1 MASSKATDKAADIAA
16 RNTAGTAARNP
27 AGTAARNAAGAGSRD
42 TAGNA
47 AGTAGGGAGG
57 RASHAAAG
65 AHAGLD
71 STGTI
76 LAAIRAGELV
86 VILDDED
93 RENEG
98 DLVMAAS
105 KVRSEDINFMAQYGR
120 GLICLTLTR
129 ARCEQLRLPLM
140 VSQTDERKTTNFT
153 VSIEAAEGVTTGIS
167 AHDRARTIRAAVAP
181 DARPEDLR
189 QPGHIFPLMAQ
200 PGGVL
205 TRAGH
210 TEAGCDLARLAGLEP
225 AAVIVEILNRD
236 GTMARRDDLIAFA
249 REHDLRIGTIADLIE
264 YRLAHEESVEPIAD
278 LPIQTRHGEFR
289 MICFEDHVNRT
300 VHLALVRGMID
311 ATIPTLVRVHRQDTL
326 GDVLGIQDSKLGWPL
341 DDAMRRIAEAGAGVV
356 VILRHAESARDF
368 IRAVRE
374 LGQPAGPPRIEPGRS
389 MDLRTF
395 GTGAQVLRAL
405 GVRQMR
411 VLGAPRLLHALS
423 GFGLEV
429 VEYVDLE
436 RSRSRD

>member
-1 MASSKATDKAADIAA
+1 MASSKGTPLATRREPGFDDVE
-16 RNTAGTAARNP
+16 
-27 AGTAARNAAGAGSRD
+27 
-42 TAGNA
+42 
-47 AGTAGGGAGG
+47 
-57 RASHAAAG
+57 
-65 AHAGLD
+65 
-71 STGTI
+71 TI
-76 LAAIRAGELV
+76 VAAIRAGEMV
-86 VILDDED
+86 VMLDDED

-105 KVRSEDINFMAQYGR
+105 KVASDDINFMAHNGR

-140 VSQTDERKTTNFT
+140 VSQTDERQSTNFT

-236 GTMARRDDLIAFA
+236 GSMARRDDLLAFA
-249 REHDLRIGTIADLIE
+249 REHKLRIGTIAALIQ
-264 YRLAHEESVEPIAD
+264 YRLAHEESVEAIAD
-278 LPIQTRHGEFR
+278 FEVATRHGPFR
-289 MICFEDHVNRT
+289 MVCFEDHVNRS
-300 VHLALVRGMID
+300 VHLALVRGHID
-311 ATIPTLVRVHRQDTL
+311 AREPTLVRVHRQDTL
-326 GDVLGIQDSKLGWPL
+326 SDVIGIQDPMLGWPL
-341 DDAMRRIAEAGAGVV
+341 DDAMRRIAAAGNGVV
-356 VILRHAESARDF
+356 VILRQSESAREF
-368 IRAVRE
+368 MRAVRG
-374 LGQPAGPPRIEPGRS
+374 LDRS
-389 MDLRTF
+389 KGAAERPVPLKAPSKTMDLRTF

-411 VLGAPRLLHALS
+411 VLGAPKHIHGLS

-429 VEYVDLE
+429 VEYIDTE
-436 RSRSRD
+436 RGDANH